1 MTSRT
6 LTQWWWS
13 AAQTHWCVKISSV

>member
-1 MTSRT
+1 MASRT